1 MQSVLRMVCENL
13 EAVNAVTGEA
23 GRLFTLSK
31 LGTLRRLYTYS
42 AFVQKDLGEA
52 QISIFL

>member
-13 EAVNAVTGEA
+13 EAVNAVTGGA

-42 AFVQKDLGEA
+42 AFLEKDLGEA
-52 QISIFL
+52 PKSM